1 MGTTDRVVRFIVAI
15 VIAALYFTGTISG
28 LLATVLGIAAIAF
41 LVTSAVGWCPS
52 YVPFGFST
60 RKGPAGP
67 S

>member
-1 MGTTDRVVRFIVAI
+1 MGTTDRVVRSIVAI

-28 LLATVLGIAAIAF
+28 LLATVLGVVAIAF
-41 LVTSAVGWCPS
+41 LATSAVGWCPS
-52 YVPFGFST
+52 YVPFRFST